1 LTSANLKEMVPRP
14 VALVSAAVAL
24 SLLGDS
30 LLYAVLPSQAEG
42 IGVPIEL
49 VGVLLSVNRFI
60 RLLSNSWAG
69 SVCARLGYARPF
81 TAALLLGAATTAV
94 YGVVSGF
101 WLLFVA
107 RVLWGVSWSFLR
119 VGGLGT
125 VIQHASD
132 HDRGLLMGFFLGI
145 SRLGSLVAVALGG
158 LLTDALGYRPTL
170 LLFAA
175 LSAMAAA
182 ISAPA
187 GGRTGSSSQAQHSH
201 RRPEQYG
208 IIGPPLERP
217 LLDAGDM
224 VIRHRLQA
232 VYACGFAHGFVM
244 SGVIT
249 ATLGLLLKT
258 LYGSSIT
265 VRGVSLGIATIT
277 GLLLSS
283 RWLIDFGLGPY
294 LGHVSDRLGRH
305 RVILA
310 ALLTGALA
318 LIVFASVSELAP
330 LSLGTVA
337 IFASGTALSAA
348 LDASLGDLARPGQQA
363 RIIGRYTT
371 CQDLGSA
378 CGPLLG
384 YAFGVW
390 LGLGVMYGLGVCLL
404 VAAAGL
410 YGYTFVSGRKT
421 ENKTVMRTE

>member
-1 LTSANLKEMVPRP
+1 LTSANLKRMVPRP
-14 VALVSAAVAL
+14 VVLVSAAVAL

-30 LLYAVLPSQAEG
+30 LLYAVLPSQAEV
-42 IGVPIEL
+42 IGVPIGF
-49 VGVLLSVNRFI
+49 VGILLSVNRFI

-69 SVCARLGYARPF
+69 SVCDRLGYARPF

-94 YGVVSGF
+94 YGLASGF

-125 VIQHASD
+125 VIRHASA

-182 ISAPA
+182 ISAPS
-187 GGRTGSSSQAQHSH
+187 GGRTDPSSKAHDPH
-201 RRPEQYG
+201 GRPEQYSNTY
-208 IIGPPLERP
+208 PPLGQP
-217 LLDAGDM
+217 SWGASDM
-224 VIRHRLQA
+224 GTGGRLRA
-232 VYACGFAHGFVM
+232 VYACGFAHGFVI
-244 SGVIT
+244 SGVVT
-249 ATLGLLLKT
+249 ATLGLLLKN
-258 LYGSSIT
+258 LYGSSISI
-265 VRGVSLGIATIT
+265 GGLPLGIATLT

-283 RWLIDFGLGPY
+283 RWLIDFALGPY

-310 ALLTGALA
+310 AFLMGALA
-318 LIVFASVSELAP
+318 LTVFASVRALGPLILA
-330 LSLGTVA
+330 TVA
-337 IFASGTALSAA
+337 LFASGTALSAA

-371 CQDLGSA
+371 FQDLGSA

-390 LGLGVMYGLGVCLL
+390 LGLGAMYGLGVCCL

-410 YGYTFVSGRKT
+410 YGR
-421 ENKTVMRTE
+421 TVMNGLRIEG

>member
-1 LTSANLKEMVPRP
+1 MTSTHLKHLVPRP

-30 LLYAVLPSQAEG
+30 LLYAVLPSQAEV
-42 IGVPIEL
+42 IGVPIGL

-69 SVCARLGYARPF
+69 SVCDRLGYARPF

-94 YGVVSGF
+94 YGMASGF
-101 WLLFVA
+101 WLLLGA
-107 RVLWGVSWSFLR
+107 RVLWGVCWSFLR

-182 ISAPA
+182 ISAPS
-187 GGRTGSSSQAQHSH
+187 GGRTDSSSKAPLSRRRSERHSYLVPPSGPRMVSTTDMIIW
-201 RRPEQYG
+201 RRLRAIY
-208 IIGPPLERP
+208 
-217 LLDAGDM
+217 AG
-224 VIRHRLQA
+224 
-232 VYACGFAHGFVM
+232 GFAHGFVM
-244 SGVIT
+244 SGVLT

-258 LYGSSIT
+258 LYGSSIML
-265 VRGVSLGIATIT
+265 GGLSMGIATMT

-294 LGHVSDRLGRH
+294 LGHVSDRLGRQ

-310 ALLTGALA
+310 GFLLGALA
-318 LIVFASVSELAP
+318 LIVFASVRSLGP
-330 LSLGTVA
+330 LSLATVV
-337 IFASGTALSAA
+337 IFVSGTALSAA
-348 LDASLGDLARPGQQA
+348 LDASLADLARPGSQA
-363 RIIGRYTT
+363 RMLGRYTT
-371 CQDLGSA
+371 FQDLGSA

-390 LGLGVMYGLGVCLL
+390 LGLGVMYGLGACLF

-410 YGYTFVSGRKT
+410 YARTFMNGLRLGS
-421 ENKTVMRTE
+421 

>member
-1 LTSANLKEMVPRP
+1 MPSANRKKLVPRP

-30 LLYAVLPSQAEG
+30 LLYAVLPSQAEV

-49 VGVLLSVNRFI
+49 VGILLSVNRFI

-69 SVCARLGYARPF
+69 SVCDRLGYARPF
-81 TAALLLGAATTAV
+81 TAALLLGSATTAV
-94 YGVVSGF
+94 YGMASGF

-107 RVLWGVSWSFLR
+107 RGLWGVSWSFLR

-125 VIQHASD
+125 VIEHASD

-158 LLTDALGYRPTL
+158 LLTDTLGYRPTL
-170 LLFAA
+170 FLFAA

-182 ISAPA
+182 ISAPT
-187 GGRTGSSSQAQHSH
+187 GGRTDPSPKAQQAH
-201 RRPEQYG
+201 RLPEQYSHV
-208 IIGPPLERP
+208 GPLPGRP
-217 LLDAGDM
+217 LLGARDM
-224 VIRHRLQA
+224 VIRHRLRA
-232 VYACGFAHGFVM
+232 VYACGFSHGFVM
-244 SGVIT
+244 SGVVT

-258 LYGSSIT
+258 LYGSSVT
-265 VRGVSLGIATIT
+265 LGGVSLGIATIT

-294 LGHVSDRLGRH
+294 LGYVSDRLGRH

-310 ALLTGALA
+310 AFLTGALA
-318 LIVFASVSELAP
+318 LMVFASARDLAP
-330 LSLGTVA
+330 LSLATVA

-371 CQDLGSA
+371 FQDLGSA

-384 YAFGVW
+384 YAFGMW
-390 LGLGVMYGLGVCLL
+390 LGLGVMYGLGVGFL
-404 VAAAGL
+404 VASAGL
-410 YGYTFVSGRKT
+410 YGL
-421 ENKTVMRTE
+421 TVMKERWTQG